1 MHQLTTTRPYLV
13 RAIYQWIEDNS
24 LTPYILVDTTIVG
37 VDVPMEYVRNGRIV
51 LNISS
56 VAVRHLALDDDAV
69 SFSARFGGVARD
81 IFVPI
86 EAVLAI
92 YSKENGKGM
101 FFDQDGD
108 IEPPPKGGK
117 PVLRE
122 GGDRSSAKPR
132 PSSGARPKLKVV
144 K

>member
-1 MHQLTTTRPYLV
+1 MHELTSTRPYLV

-24 LTPYILVDTTIVG
+24 LTPYILVDTTAPL
-37 VDVPMEYVRNGRIV
+37 VDVPLEYVRNGRIV

-56 VAVRHLALDDDAV
+56 VAVRNLALDDDV
-69 SFSARFGGVARD
+69 VTFSARFGGVARD
-81 IFVPI
+81 IYVPI
-86 EAVLAI
+86 VAVLAI

-108 IEPPPKGGK
+108 IEPPPKGGN
-117 PVLRE
+117 
-122 GGDRSSAKPR
+122 SSEKARLSTSNGHKTR
-132 PSSGARPKLKVV
+132 KTDSRPKLKVV